1 MNCTEQ
7 SGKTLNAFYDYI
19 RGEDNGCPNCQVYIS
34 CEAKT
39 YECGIMVCKND
50 DDSVLYLSCND
61 EMITFLGD
69 SVFHS
74 NTTNFRYVESALI
87 FKDRKNREVKI
98 TK

>member
-1 MNCTEQ
+1 MRFMIISE
-7 SGKTLNAFYDYI
+7 GKITAVRI
-19 RGEDNGCPNCQVYIS
+19 VRCIS

-39 YECGIMVCKND
+39 YECGIMVYKND
-50 DDSVLYLSCND
+50 DDSILYLSCND

-74 NTTNFRYVESALI
+74 NTTNFKYVESALI